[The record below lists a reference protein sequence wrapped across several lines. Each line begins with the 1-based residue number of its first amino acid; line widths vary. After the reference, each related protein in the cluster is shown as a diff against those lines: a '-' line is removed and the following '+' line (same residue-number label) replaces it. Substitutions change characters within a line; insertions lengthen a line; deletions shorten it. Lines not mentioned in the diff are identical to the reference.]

1 MPKHDDE
8 GDMPLYRA
16 YTLTDDDHI
25 LDAPK
30 VITCDSDQEAVQTAE
45 QLINGHDVEL
55 WNGAR
60 LVTRIK
66 STDAK

>member
-1 MPKHDDE
+1 MPY
-8 GDMPLYRA
+8 YRA